1 MNMKKTVFYLI
12 LISCMAVS
20 GFSQADLQPAA
31 IVNLTKNE
39 PITVRQLRT
48 EVERMEKSRGRA
60 LNKDERLQILDVM
73 INEKL
78 AIQAA
83 EKEKIVISENEV
95 NNQIQQLR
103 STLAQQLGRQPT
115 DAEFNQAVKNESG
128 MELTAF
134 RDQLRKQM
142 IVQKYLL
149 AKKEPLLKSVKEP
162 TDAEIIEQYNLAR
175 AQFVR
180 PETVRFS
187 MIQVP
192 YGPDAASRAKA
203 RDLANSILKEID
215 SNPSKFDE
223 VVARSY
229 APNSGYIAGDGG
241 FLPRNHEAQNIVG
254 QNFINIAFNLK
265 QGEVSKII
273 EGTPGYQIIKITE
286 NYSMKNLDLDD
297 IIQPGASMRVRD
309 YIKQALLSERQQ
321 AILAKASE
329 ELISDLRKGNPFRVY
344 ENNLNW

>member
-1 MNMKKTVFYLI
+1 MNMKKTIFYLI
-12 LISCMAVS
+12 LISCIAVS

-48 EVERMEKSRGRA
+48 EVERLEKARGRA
-60 LNKDERLQILDVM
+60 LTKDERLQLLDVM

-95 NNQIQQLR
+95 NNQLQQFR

-115 DAEFNQAVKNESG
+115 DAEFNMAVKNESG
-128 MELTAF
+128 LELNAF
-134 RDQLRKQM
+134 KEQLRKQM

-149 AKKEPLLKSVKEP
+149 TKKETLLKSIKEP
-162 TDAEIIEQYNLAR
+162 TEKEIVEQYNLAK

-187 MIQVP
+187 MIQIP
-192 YGPDAASRAKA
+192 YGPDAASRSKA
-203 RDLANSILKEID
+203 RDLANSLIKEIG

-223 VVARSY
+223 VVTKSY

-241 FLPRNHEAQNIVG
+241 FLPRNHEAQNVVG
-254 QNFINIAFNLK
+254 QDFINTAFNLK
-265 QGEVSKII
+265 QGEVSKLI

-286 NYSMKNLDLDD
+286 NYSMKNLELDD
-297 IIQPGASMRVRD
+297 IIQPGSTVRVRD
-309 YIKQALLSERQQ
+309 YIKQALMNERQQ
-321 AILAKASE
+321 AILTKASE
-329 ELISDLRKGNPFRVY
+329 ELITDLRKGNPFRIY

>member
-1 MNMKKTVFYLI
+1 MNMKKTIFYLI
-12 LISCMAVS
+12 LISCIAIS

-48 EVERMEKSRGRA
+48 EVERLEKSRGRT
-60 LNKDERLQILDVM
+60 LTKDERLQLLDVM

-78 AIQAA
+78 AMQAA

-95 NNQIQQLR
+95 NAQIQQLR
-103 STLAQQLGRQPT
+103 SVLAQQLGRQPT
-115 DAEFNQAVKNESG
+115 DAEFNQALKNESG
-128 MELTAF
+128 MELPAF
-134 RDQLRKQM
+134 REQLRKQM

-149 AKKEPLLKSVKEP
+149 AKKEPLLKSIKEP
-162 TDAEIIEQYNLAR
+162 TDAEIMEQYNLAK

-180 PETVRFS
+180 PETIRFS

-192 YGPDAASRAKA
+192 YGPDSASRTKA
-203 RDLANSILKEID
+203 RDLANSLLKEIG

-223 VVARSY
+223 VVTRSH
-229 APNSGYIAGDGG
+229 APNSGFIAGDGG
-241 FLPRNHEAQNIVG
+241 FIPRNHEAQNIVG
-254 QNFINIAFNLK
+254 QDFINTAFSLK

-273 EGTPGYQIIKITE
+273 EGIPGYQIIKVTE
-286 NYSMKNLDLDD
+286 NYSMKNLELDD
-297 IIQPGASMRVRD
+297 IIQPGSTVRVRD
-309 YIKQALLSERQQ
+309 YIKQALMNERQQ
-321 AILAKASE
+321 YILAKASE

>member
-1 MNMKKTVFYLI
+1 MKKTVFYLI
-12 LISCMAVS
+12 LISCIAVS

-39 PITVRQLRT
+39 PITVRQLRF
-48 EVERMEKSRGRA
+48 EVERMEKTRGTT
-60 LNKDERLQILDVM
+60 LSKEDRLKLLDIM

-95 NNQIQQLR
+95 NSQIQQLR
-103 STLAQQLGRQPT
+103 STMAQQMSRQPT
-115 DAEFNQAVKNESG
+115 DAEFNQAIKNESG
-128 MELTAF
+128 LEIAAF
-134 RDQLRKQM
+134 REQLRKQM

-162 TDAEIIEQYNLAR
+162 TEVEIVEQYNLAK

-203 RDLANSILKEID
+203 RELANSLVKEIG
-215 SNPSKFDE
+215 SSPSKFDD
-223 VVARSY
+223 VVTKSFS
-229 APNSGYIAGDGG
+229 PNSGYQAGDAGY
-241 FLPRNHEAQNIVG
+241 LPRNHEAQNVVG
-254 QNFINIAFNLK
+254 QDFINTAFSLK
-265 QGEVSKII
+265 QGEVSKLI
-273 EGTPGYQIIKITE
+273 EGNPGYQIIKITE

-297 IIQPGASMRVRD
+297 IIQPGSSIRVRD
-309 YIKQALLSERQQ
+309 YIKQALMNERQQ

>member
-1 MNMKKTVFYLI
+1 MNMKKTIFYLI
-12 LISCMAVS
+12 LISCIAVS

-48 EVERMEKSRGRA
+48 EVERMEKTRGRA
-60 LNKDERLQILDVM
+60 LTKDERLQLLDVM

-95 NNQIQQLR
+95 NGQIQQLR
-103 STLAQQLGRQPT
+103 SVLAQQLGRQPT
-115 DAEFNQAVKNESG
+115 DAEFNKAIENESG
-128 MELTAF
+128 MGLAAF
-134 RDQLRKQM
+134 REQLRKQM

-149 AKKEPLLKSVKEP
+149 AKKEPMLKSVKEP
-162 TDAEIIEQYNLAR
+162 TDAEIMDQYILAK

-180 PETVRFS
+180 PETIRFS

-192 YGPDAASRAKA
+192 YGPDSASRAKA
-203 RDLANSILKEID
+203 RDFANALIKEINSD
-215 SNPSKFDE
+215 PSKFDE
-223 VVARSY
+223 VVTKSH
-229 APNSGYIAGDGG
+229 APNSGYVAGDGG
-241 FLPRNHEAQNIVG
+241 FLPRNHEALNIVG

-265 QGEVSKII
+265 QGEVSKLI
-273 EGTPGYQIIKITE
+273 EGIPGYQIIKVTE

-297 IIQPGASMRVRD
+297 IIQPGSAIRVRD
-309 YIKQALLSERQQ
+309 YIKQALMNERQQ
-321 AILAKASE
+321 STLAKASE

>member
-1 MNMKKTVFYLI
+1 MKKIIIYLI
-12 LISCMAVS
+12 LTTSLTVS

-48 EVERMEKSRGRA
+48 EVERMEKTTGRT
-60 LNKDERLQILDVM
+60 LNKDERLQLLDVM
-73 INEKL
+73 INERL

-83 EKEKIVISENEV
+83 EKDKIIISENEV
-95 NNQIQQLR
+95 NQQVQQLR
-103 STLAQQLGRQPT
+103 GVLAQQLNRQPT
-115 DAEFNQAVKNESG
+115 DAEFNQAVRNESG
-128 MELTAF
+128 MEFPAF
-134 RDQLRKQM
+134 REQLRRQM

-162 TDAEIIEQYNLAR
+162 TDAEVTEQYNLAK

-203 RDLANSILKEID
+203 RDLANSLLREIG
-215 SNPSKFDE
+215 SSPSKFDE
-223 VVARSY
+223 VVTKSH

-241 FLPRNHEAQNIVG
+241 FIPRNHEAQNVVG
-254 QNFINIAFNLK
+254 QDFINTAFSLK
-265 QGEVSKII
+265 QGEVSKLI
-273 EGTPGYQIIKITE
+273 EGNPGYQIIKVTE
-286 NYSMKNLDLDD
+286 NYTMKNLELDD
-297 IIQPGASMRVRD
+297 IIQPGSSIRVRD
-309 YIKQALLSERQQ
+309 YIKQALLNERQQ
-321 AILAKASE
+321 AILAQASE
-329 ELISDLRKGNPFRVY
+329 ELIADLRKGNPFRVY

>member
-1 MNMKKTVFYLI
+1 MNMKKIIFYLI

-48 EVERMEKSRGRA
+48 EVERMEKSRGRV
-60 LNKDERLQILDVM
+60 LTKDERLQMLDVM
-73 INEKL
+73 INERL

-95 NNQIQQLR
+95 NTQLQQLR
-103 STLAQQLGRQPT
+103 AVLAQQLGHQPT
-115 DAEFNQAVKNESG
+115 EAEFNQAVRNESG
-128 MELTAF
+128 MELPVF
-134 RDQLRKQM
+134 REQLRRQM

-149 AKKEPLLKSVKEP
+149 TKKEPLLKSIKEP
-162 TDAEIIEQYNLAR
+162 TDAEVLEQYNLAK

-203 RDLANSILKEID
+203 RDLANSLLKEINSD
-215 SNPSKFDE
+215 PSKFDE
-223 VVARSY
+223 VVTKSF

-241 FLPRNHEAQNIVG
+241 FLPRNHEALNIVG

-297 IIQPGASMRVRD
+297 IIQPGSSVRVRD
-309 YIKQALLSERQQ
+309 YIKQALMNERQQ

-329 ELISDLRKGNPFRVY
+329 ELITDLRKGNPFRIY

>member
-1 MNMKKTVFYLI
+1 MKRTILYLI
-12 LISCMAVS
+12 LISSLAVS

-60 LNKDERLQILDVM
+60 LTKDERLQLLDVM
-73 INEKL
+73 INERL

-83 EKEKIVISENEV
+83 EKDKVVISENEV
-95 NNQIQQLR
+95 NQQVQQLR
-103 STLAQQLGRQPT
+103 ATLAQQLGRQPT

-128 MELTAF
+128 LEFPAF
-134 RDQLRKQM
+134 KEQLRRQM

-149 AKKEPLLKSVKEP
+149 AKKEPMFKSIKEP
-162 TDAEIIEQYNLAR
+162 TEAEIIDQYNLAK

-192 YGPDAASRAKA
+192 YGPDAASRTKA
-203 RDLANSILKEID
+203 RDLANSLLREID

-223 VVARSY
+223 VVTKSH

-241 FLPRNHEAQNIVG
+241 FVPRNREAQSIVG
-254 QNFINIAFNLK
+254 QDFINTAFSLK
-265 QGEVSKII
+265 QGEVSKLI
-273 EGTPGYQIIKITE
+273 EGSPGYQIIKITE
-286 NYSMKNLDLDD
+286 NYSMKNLELDD
-297 IIQPGASMRVRD
+297 IIQPGSNVRVRD
-309 YIKQALLSERQQ
+309 YIKQALLNERQQ
-321 AILAKASE
+321 TILAKASE
-329 ELISDLRKGNPFRVY
+329 ELISDLRKAILFGFMKIT
-344 ENNLNW
+344 

>member
-1 MNMKKTVFYLI
+1 MKKTVFYLI
-12 LISCMAVS
+12 LISCIAVC

-39 PITVRQLRT
+39 PITVKQLRT
-48 EVERMEKSRGRA
+48 EVERMEKTRGRV
-60 LNKDERLQILDVM
+60 LTKEERLQLLDVM

-83 EKEKIVISENEV
+83 EKEKITISENEV
-95 NNQIQQLR
+95 NAQIQQLR
-103 STLAQQLGRQPT
+103 AVLAQQLGRQPT

-128 MELTAF
+128 MELPAF
-134 RDQLRKQM
+134 RDQLRRQM

-149 AKKEPLLKSVKEP
+149 AKKEPLLKSIKEP

-192 YGPDAASRAKA
+192 YGPDSASRAKA
-203 RDLANSILKEID
+203 RDLANALIKEINSD
-215 SNPSKFDE
+215 PSKFDD
-223 VVARSY
+223 VVTRSH
-229 APNSGYIAGDGG
+229 APNSGFIAGDGG
-241 FLPRNHEAQNIVG
+241 FLPRNRDALNVVG
-254 QNFINIAFNLK
+254 QNFINIAFSLK
-265 QGEVSKII
+265 QGEVSKLI

-286 NYSMKNLDLDD
+286 NYSMKNLELDD
-297 IIQPGASMRVRD
+297 IVQPGSAIRVRD
-309 YIKQALLSERQQ
+309 FIKQALMNERQQ
-321 AILAKASE
+321 AIITKASE
-329 ELISDLRKGNPFRVY
+329 ELISDLRKGNPFRIY

>member
-1 MNMKKTVFYLI
+1 MKRTILYLI
-12 LISCMAVS
+12 LISFLTVS

-48 EVERMEKSRGRA
+48 EVERVEKSNGRT
-60 LNKDERLQILDVM
+60 LTKDERLKLLDVM
-73 INEKL
+73 INERL

-83 EKEKIVISENEV
+83 EKEKIIISENEV
-95 NNQIQQLR
+95 NNQVQQLR

-115 DAEFNQAVKNESG
+115 DAEFNQAVRNESG
-128 MELTAF
+128 MDFPAF
-134 RDQLRKQM
+134 REQLRRQM

-149 AKKEPLLKSVKEP
+149 AKKEPLLKSVKDP
-162 TDAEIIEQYNLAR
+162 TEAEIIEQYNLAK

-203 RDLANSILKEID
+203 RELANSLIKEIG

-223 VVARSY
+223 VVTKSH

-241 FLPRNHEAQNIVG
+241 FIPRNHEAQNIVG
-254 QNFINIAFNLK
+254 QDFINTAFNLK
-265 QGEVSKII
+265 QGEVSKLI
-273 EGTPGYQIIKITE
+273 EGNPGYQIIKVTE
-286 NYSMKNLDLDD
+286 NYSMKTLELDD
-297 IIQPGASMRVRD
+297 IIQPGSSVRVRD
-309 YIKQALLSERQQ
+309 YIRQAMLNERHQS
-321 AILAKASE
+321 ILAKASE

>member
-1 MNMKKTVFYLI
+1 MKKTILYLI
-12 LISCMAVS
+12 LISCLAVS
-20 GFSQADLQPAA
+20 GYSQADLQPAA

-48 EVERMEKSRGRA
+48 EVERVEKARGRA
-60 LNKDERLQILDVM
+60 LTKEERLQLLDVM

-83 EKEKIVISENEV
+83 EKEKITINENEV
-95 NNQIQQLR
+95 NNQMQQLR
-103 STLAQQLGRQPT
+103 ATLAQQIGRQPT
-115 DAEFNQAVKNESG
+115 DAEFNQAVKTESG
-128 MELTAF
+128 MELPAF
-134 RDQLRKQM
+134 REQMRKQM

-149 AKKEPLLKSVKEP
+149 AKKEPMLKSVKEP
-162 TDAEIIEQYNLAR
+162 TDAEILDQYNLAK

-203 RDLANSILKEID
+203 RDLANALLKEIG

-223 VVARSY
+223 VVTKSF
-229 APNSGYIAGDGG
+229 APNSGYMAGDGG
-241 FLPRNHEAQNIVG
+241 FLPRNHEAQSVVG
-254 QNFINIAFNLK
+254 QDFINTAFSLK
-265 QGEVSKII
+265 QGEVSKLI
-273 EGTPGYQIIKITE
+273 EGNPGYQIIKITE
-286 NYSMKNLDLDD
+286 NYSMKTLELDD
-297 IIQPGASMRVRD
+297 IIQPGSNVRVRD
-309 YIKQALLSERQQ
+309 YIRQAMLNERQQ
-321 AILAKASE
+321 TVLAKASE
-329 ELISDLRKGNPFRVY
+329 ELIADLRKGNPFRVY

>member
-1 MNMKKTVFYLI
+1 MKKTVFYLI

-48 EVERMEKSRGRA
+48 EVERMEKARGRP
-60 LNKDERLQILDVM
+60 LTKEERLQLLDVM

-95 NNQIQQLR
+95 NSQIQQLR

-115 DAEFNQAVKNESG
+115 DAEFNMAVKNESG
-128 MELTAF
+128 MELAAF

-162 TDAEIIEQYNLAR
+162 TEAEIVEQYNLAR
-175 AQFVR
+175 AQFIR

-192 YGPDAASRAKA
+192 YGPDAASRSKA
-203 RDLANSILKEID
+203 RDLANSLVKEIG

-223 VVARSY
+223 VVTKSY

-241 FLPRNHEAQNIVG
+241 FLPRNHEAQNVVG
-254 QNFINIAFNLK
+254 QDFINTAFNLK
-265 QGEVSKII
+265 QGEVSKLI
-273 EGTPGYQIIKITE
+273 EGVPGYQIIKITE
-286 NYSMKNLDLDD
+286 NYSMKNLELDD
-297 IIQPGASMRVRD
+297 IIQPGSSVRVRD
-309 YIKQALLSERQQ
+309 YIKQALLNERQQ
-321 AILAKASE
+321 SVLAKASE

>member
-1 MNMKKTVFYLI
+1 MRKAILFVI
-12 LISCMAVS
+12 LISFLAVS
-20 GFSQADLQPAA
+20 SFAQADLQPAA

-39 PITVRQLRT
+39 PITVKQLRS
-48 EVERMEKSRGRA
+48 EVERMEKTRGRA
-60 LNKDERLQILDVM
+60 LTKDERLQLLDVM
-73 INEKL
+73 INERL

-95 NNQIQQLR
+95 NQQVQQLR
-103 STLAQQLGRQPT
+103 SVLAQQLGRQPT

-128 MELTAF
+128 MELAAF
-134 RDQLRKQM
+134 KEQLRRQM

-162 TDAEIIEQYNLAR
+162 TEADIIDQFNLAK

-180 PETVRFS
+180 PETIRFS

-203 RDLANSILKEID
+203 RELANSLLKEIG

-223 VVARSY
+223 VVTKSH

-241 FLPRNHEAQNIVG
+241 FLPRNHEAQNVVG
-254 QNFINIAFNLK
+254 QDFINTAFSLK
-265 QGEVSKII
+265 QGEVSKLI
-273 EGTPGYQIIKITE
+273 EGNPGYQIIKVTE
-286 NYSMKNLDLDD
+286 NYSMKNLELDD
-297 IIQPGASMRVRD
+297 IIQPGSSVRVRD
-309 YIKQALLSERQQ
+309 YIKQALLNERQQ
-321 AILAKASE
+321 AVLTKASE
-329 ELISDLRKGNPFRVY
+329 ELISDLRKNNPFRVY
-344 ENNLNW
+344 DNNLNW

>member
-1 MNMKKTVFYLI
+1 MKKTIFYLI
-12 LISCMAVS
+12 LISCIAVS
-20 GFSQADLQPAA
+20 GFSQTDLQPAA

-48 EVERMEKSRGRA
+48 EVERMEKTRGRT
-60 LNKDERLQILDVM
+60 LTKDERLQMLDVM
-73 INEKL
+73 INERL

-83 EKEKIVISENEV
+83 EKEKIAISESEV
-95 NNQIQQLR
+95 NTQLQQLR
-103 STLAQQLGRQPT
+103 AVLAQQLGRQPT

-128 MELTAF
+128 MELSAF
-134 RDQLRKQM
+134 REQLRRQM

-149 AKKEPLLKSVKEP
+149 AKKEPLIKSVKEP
-162 TDAEIIEQYNLAR
+162 SDSEIMDQYNLAK

-192 YGPDAASRAKA
+192 YGPDSASRAKA
-203 RDLANSILKEID
+203 RDLANALLKEINSD
-215 SNPSKFDE
+215 PSKFDD
-223 VVARSY
+223 VVTRSF

-265 QGEVSKII
+265 QGEVSKLI

-286 NYSMKNLDLDD
+286 NYSMKNLDIDD
-297 IIQPGASMRVRD
+297 IIQPGSSVRVRD
-309 YIKQALLSERQQ
+309 YIKQALMNERQQ
-321 AILAKASE
+321 AIIAKASE
-329 ELISDLRKGNPFRVY
+329 ELISDLRKGNPFRIY

>member
-1 MNMKKTVFYLI
+1 MKKTIFYLI
-12 LISCMAVS
+12 LISCIAVS
-20 GFSQADLQPAA
+20 GFSQTDLQPAA

-48 EVERMEKSRGRA
+48 EVERMEKTRGRT
-60 LNKDERLQILDVM
+60 LTKDERLQMLDVM
-73 INEKL
+73 INERL

-83 EKEKIVISENEV
+83 EKEKIAISESEV
-95 NNQIQQLR
+95 NTQLQQLR
-103 STLAQQLGRQPT
+103 AVLAQQLGRQPT
-115 DAEFNQAVKNESG
+115 DAEFSLAVKNESG
-128 MELTAF
+128 LELNAF

-162 TDAEIIEQYNLAR
+162 TEAEIVEQYNLAK

-192 YGPDAASRAKA
+192 YGPDAASRTKA
-203 RDLANSILKEID
+203 RELANSLLKEIG

-223 VVARSY
+223 VVTKSY

-254 QNFINIAFNLK
+254 QDFINTAFNLK
-265 QGEVSKII
+265 QGEVSKLI
-273 EGTPGYQIIKITE
+273 EGNPGYQIIKITE
-286 NYSMKNLDLDD
+286 NYSMKNLELDD
-297 IIQPGASMRVRD
+297 IIQPGSSIRVRD
-309 YIKQALLSERQQ
+309 YIKQALMNERQQ
-321 AILAKASE
+321 SILAKASE

>member
-1 MNMKKTVFYLI
+1 MKRTILFLI
-12 LISCMAVS
+12 LISSLAVS

-48 EVERMEKSRGRA
+48 EVERMEKGRGRQ
-60 LNKDERLQILDVM
+60 LTKEERLQLLDVM
-73 INEKL
+73 INERL

-83 EKEKIVISENEV
+83 EKEKITISENEV

-103 STLAQQLGRQPT
+103 AALAQRLGRQPT
-115 DAEFNQAVKNESG
+115 DAEFNQAVKSESG
-128 MELTAF
+128 MEFTAF
-134 RDQLRKQM
+134 KEQLRKQM

-149 AKKEPLLKSVKEP
+149 AKKESLIKSVKEP
-162 TDAEIIEQYNLAR
+162 TNAEILEQYNLAK

-203 RDLANSILKEID
+203 RDLANSLLKEIG
-215 SNPSKFDE
+215 SNPSKFDD
-223 VVARSY
+223 VVTKSY
-229 APNSGYIAGDGG
+229 APDSGYIAGDGG
-241 FLPRNHEAQNIVG
+241 FLPRNHEAQSIVG
-254 QNFINIAFNLK
+254 QDFITTAFSLK
-265 QGEVSKII
+265 QGEVSKLI
-273 EGTPGYQIIKITE
+273 EGNPGYQIIKVTE
-286 NYSMKNLDLDD
+286 NYSMKTLELDD
-297 IIQPGASMRVRD
+297 VIQPGSSIRVRD
-309 YIKQALLSERQQ
+309 YIKQALMNERQQ

-329 ELISDLRKGNPFRVY
+329 ELVTELRKGNPFRVY